1 MSLDQSSEIKRLRSV
16 LRMQQAWI
24 RHWRDD
30 LRHNL
35 PPTLDSLADA
45 EDAINEAINQRE
57 TANAQ

>member
-1 MSLDQSSEIKRLRSV
+1 MIDQSAEITRLRSV

-35 PPTLDSLADA
+35 PPTFDSLADA